1 MTLLSFLL
9 IAVFGAFI
17 ASFLALIPA
26 LHIYN
31 VITLAFLFAGALR
44 PWLQPDQLSILLLGM
59 ITGYAVFT
67 GKWSMYVEVECRWRA
82 HSNQWKK
89 LRGAVPA

>member
-1 MTLLSFLL
+1 MILLSFLPF
-9 IAVFGAFI
+9 AVLGAFI

-31 VITLAFLFAGALR
+31 VITLAFLFAGALQ

-59 ITGYAVFT
+59 ITGYAVL
-67 GKWSMYVEVECRWRA
+67 KA
-82 HSNQWKK
+82 
-89 LRGAVPA
+89 

>member
-1 MTLLSFLL
+1 MTLIPYLF
-9 IAVFGAFI
+9 IATLGAVI

-31 VITLAFLFAGALR
+31 VITLAFMFAGALQ

-59 ITGYAVFT
+59 ITGYAVLKT
-67 GKWSMYVEVECRWRA
+67 
-82 HSNQWKK
+82 
-89 LRGAVPA
+89 